1 MAGAG
6 ELTLDQIISQFGE
19 APLVDGGGFNCR
31 HKWEIAS
38 TEGKGFSEQ
47 SKVEGQRKANA

>member
-1 MAGAG
+1 MASAG
-6 ELTLDQIISQFGE
+6 ELTLDQIVSQFGE

-38 TEGKGFSEQ
+38 DEGLGFNEQ
-47 SKVEGQRKANA
+47 EKAEKRLGNA